1 MESATLTMGPT
12 SMTDRVPGA
21 HLRGTPGRGRE
32 EYVDDV
38 AQHPQTP
45 SSYIAFSVRKSE
57 ALESP
62 TSQTRTQSVSALPD
76 VWHSHLSLSSALSSI
91 TQEAASSLPGTSSVP
106 RHSAPHVLLAQDTSP
121 PPFTSAHSSPLT
133 GAQRRTSHVHNTL
146 GQRRGSDTFSF
157 SDTRAASS
165 LWSPMDDPKLAFRR
179 STLHMGDVI
188 TPVLSGSTPRRVS
201 SQRMSWDDAVSPVDD
216 APSASIPPSQ
226 SSPTSPWTYPD
237 PFSLYRP
244 PPATW
249 PMPER
254 AFVIKSFT
262 AIDVQ
267 LSVTHGVWTSTEKGN
282 HRLNKAWIRSSQRGP
297 IYLFFSV
304 NGSGRFCGMAQ
315 MVSGLDYTRS
325 SNIWAEGDRWKG
337 LFHVHW
343 LMLKDIP
350 NARLRHITLLNTIE
364 RKPITQSRDTQELLP
379 EAAVELLHI
388 FQTHQSV
395 SSLFA
400 AQDNQPP

>member
-1 MESATLTMGPT
+1 MGPT
-12 SMTDRVPGA
+12 SMTDRVPEARLWGA
-21 HLRGTPGRGRE
+21 PGQGRG
-32 EYVDDV
+32 EYVEDV
-38 AQHPQTP
+38 VQHPQTP
-45 SSYIAFSVRKSE
+45 SSYIPFSERKSE
-57 ALESP
+57 VSESP

-76 VWHSHLSLSSALSSI
+76 VWRSQLSLSSALSSI
-91 TQEAASSLPGTSSVP
+91 TQEAAPSLPGISSVP
-106 RHSAPHVLLAQDTSP
+106 RHSAPHVLLTHDTSP
-121 PPFTSAHSSPLT
+121 PPFSSAHSSPLN
-133 GAQRRTSHVHNTL
+133 GSQRRASYMHDTL
-146 GQRRGSDTFSF
+146 GQRRGSDTFSV
-157 SDTRAASS
+157 SDARSASS
-165 LWSPMDDPKLAFRR
+165 LWPPMDDPKLAYRR

-188 TPVLSGSTPRRVS
+188 TPVPSGSTPRRVS
-201 SQRMSWDDAVSPVDD
+201 SQRMSWDDAVPSVED
-216 APSASIPPSQ
+216 APPAPMPLPQPSL
-226 SSPTSPWTYPD
+226 TSPWTYQD

-244 PPATW
+244 LPTTW

-267 LSVTHGVWTSTEKGN
+267 LSVMHGVWTSTEKGN
-282 HRLNKAWIRSSQRGP
+282 HRLNKAWMRTSQRGP

-315 MVSGLDYTRS
+315 MVSGLDYTQS

-343 LMLKDIP
+343 LILKDIP
-350 NARLRHITLLNTIE
+350 NARLRHITLLNTVE

-400 AQDNQPP
+400 EQDNLPP